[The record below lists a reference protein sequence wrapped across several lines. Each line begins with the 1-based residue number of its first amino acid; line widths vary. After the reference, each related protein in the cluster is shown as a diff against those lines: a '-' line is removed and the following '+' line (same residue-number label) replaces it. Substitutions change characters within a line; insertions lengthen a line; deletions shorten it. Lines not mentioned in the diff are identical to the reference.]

1 MTVVIVAISITALVS
16 SLATTGSAGQAQRN
30 SVRTDTVLRNYAE
43 ATETAV
49 RSCQSGAAYTVAFAA
64 PAGFAVST
72 APATGV
78 CPIPTATQTLTL
90 TVTGPANLRQT
101 MQIKIRTP

>member
-1 MTVVIVAISITALVS
+1 MTVVIIAITITALVS
-16 SLATTGSAGQAQRN
+16 SLATTGSAGQAQRE

-49 RSCQSGAAYTVAFAA
+49 RSCQSGATYTVAFAA
-64 PAGFAVST
+64 PVGFTV
-72 APATGV
+72 ATSPTTRL
-78 CPIPTATQTLTL
+78 CPVPTATRTLTL
-90 TVTGPANLRQT
+90 TVTGPRSFRQT